1 VKATRLT
8 LICHGLT
15 LAQKRGYFPEPA
27 DSLVSMPHR
36 SVPRGGSQIL
46 TAPEQRAQQTAL
58 AWGDA
63 KIASG
68 LADCDM
74 GRWQGLPLKRLQA
87 EQPSALADWLENPAS
102 EVHGGESFQTLCQR
116 MSAWLGDF
124 DWPGEW
130 SAVTHPM
137 VMRAVL
143 VQVLGCPMTA
153 GQRIDVLPL
162 SRIELSLSGQW
173 RLRINCPQNA
183 SL

>member
-1 VKATRLT
+1 MKTTRLT

-15 LAQKRGYFPEPA
+15 LAQKRGYFAKPE
-27 DSLVSMPHR
+27 DTLVS
-36 SVPRGGSQIL
+36 VPYCSQLQGGFQLL

-58 AWGDA
+58 ALGEA
-63 KIASG
+63 MITSG

-74 GRWQGLPLKRLQA
+74 GLWQGLPLKRLQA
-87 EQPSALADWLENPAS
+87 EQPLALADWLRNPAS

-116 MSAWLGDF
+116 MSAWLEEF
-124 DWPGEW
+124 DQPGEW
-130 SAVTHPM
+130 TAVTHPM

-162 SRIELSLSGQW
+162 SRIDLSFSGQW

>member
-1 VKATRLT
+1 MKATRLT

-15 LAQKRGYFPEPA
+15 LAQKRGYFAEPQ
-27 DSLVSMPHR
+27 DRLVSVPHR
-36 SVPRGGSQIL
+36 SIPQSGFQLL

-58 AWGDA
+58 ALGDA
-63 KIASG
+63 QITSE
-68 LADCDM
+68 LVDCDM
-74 GRWQGLPLKRLQA
+74 GRWQGMPLKRLQA

-116 MSAWLGDF
+116 MSAWLEEF
-124 DWPGEW
+124 DQPGEW
-130 SAVTHPM
+130 AAVTHPM

-162 SRIELSLSGQW
+162 SRIELSFSGQW